1 MCVPNKQSAVDSGT
15 MCDGTEDESFSVC
28 SYDEVEDLSFR
39 TLDSL
44 EHHHATLPATSAE
57 RNHSTS
63 WMMTGIPSQGLCE
76 YEDNSS
82 GRSVTST
89 FSRVTTSE
97 LSLIA
102 EIEEVEDEDD
112 EWDFTS
118 IVASRGRSSALYCDT
133 FSTSSNM
140 GFVSPNRQAG
150 SNCIAAGEICLPF
163 TSPQSIINHD
173 RIQPQFPASNNN
185 RKAGDIEKS
194 TAPFKS
200 TMAEDKPL
208 KPYSSVTHKGSGESI
223 KRATA
228 SQPGPTEEEISIAEL
243 ALEQI

>member
-1 MCVPNKQSAVDSGT
+1 
-15 MCDGTEDESFSVC
+15 MCDGTEDESFSVS

-44 EHHHATLPATSAE
+44 EHHHAALPATSAE

-63 WMMTGIPSQGLCE
+63 WTMTGIHVPSQGLSE
-76 YEDNSS
+76 HEDDSS
-82 GRSVTST
+82 ERSVTST

-200 TMAEDKPL
+200 TMAEDEPL
-208 KPYSSVTHKGSGESI
+208 KPYFSVAHKRSGVSI
-223 KRATA
+223 KGATA

-243 ALEQI
+243 APKRI